1 MKITLHGVPQ
11 AVNALRN
18 FTHGVQVRGTRI
30 ALNAAL
36 GVIKTAAVANMRQ
49 HQDTGLL
56 AKSQRVKVV
65 VPQASRNPA
74 HHDKPAWGLVGAGRG
89 LAGTISKRGKAKVLS
104 AKARVTAKAA
114 GARLHRASRYSHFPE
129 EKHRDLARAASSAGG
144 QAQAKFAA
152 KISQFAQA
160 EAAKVASKP

>member
-36 GVIKTAAVANMRQ
+36 GVVKQRVVSNLRR
-49 HQDTGLL
+49 HEDTGLL

-89 LAGTISKRGKAKVLS
+89 ISGVITKRGKSKVLS
-104 AKARVTAKAA
+104 AKAKATAKAA
-114 GARLHRASRYSHFPE
+114 GTNTMAVFAPFAPTASATVSNTGMP
-129 EKHRDLARAASSAGG
+129 STS
-144 QAQAKFAA
+144 
-152 KISQFAQA
+152 
-160 EAAKVASKP
+160 